1 MTKYNNLI
9 LNNNLDKYQLLK
21 LVTTF
26 SDDIFFIQV
35 PIKNRPDPLSM
46 ESEGCCS
53 LSQPLAGV
61 LSYIV
66 LTSNLWMHYV
76 FIYLLRTAILTPARG
91 YSLSLTWISTNCAWS
106 TVGRNSCGWK
116 LTPGNLKLC
125 FTVIINYM
133 TYSPKVSNLFVII

>member
-35 PIKNRPDPLSM
+35 PIKKPPRSIKYGKWRFLQF
-46 ESEGCCS
+46 ESAPSGCIKLYCANVK
-53 LSQPLAGV
+53 LMNA
-61 LSYIV
+61 
-66 LTSNLWMHYV
+66 
-76 FIYLLRTAILTPARG
+76 FLLRTAILTPARG

-116 LTPGNLKLC
+116 LSPGSLKLC